1 MAVETVRI
9 NLLGSSF
16 VIQTDESE
24 QYINSLLS
32 YYQSR
37 LDLVSKD
44 SRVDDPLKQSI
55 LATIYIVD
63 ELFRERVE
71 HSLRKDLDADAH
83 SELADI
89 AQRLI
94 ARIDTTLRDA
104 VEDPETTAA
113 QPHDVRS

>member
-9 NLLGSSF
+9 NVLGTSF
-16 VIQTDESE
+16 VIQTDETE
-24 QYINSLLS
+24 QYINSLLA

-37 LDLVSKD
+37 LDLVARD
-44 SRVDDPLKQSI
+44 SRVSDPLKQSI
-55 LATIYIVD
+55 LASIYILD

-71 HSLRKDLDADAH
+71 HSVHRDLDSDMGN
-83 SELADI
+83 ELSQI

-104 VEDPETTAA
+104 GNVSAGTDIPL
-113 QPHDVRS
+113 DDRS